1 MTARPP
7 GVAIVL
13 GSGGVKCAAALGLA
27 RVLERERIPIDMIV
41 GCSGGA
47 IFATAL
53 ATKQSTDQTIK
64 VLKRLWTRE
73 ITSRPNRRGV
83 ASLLF
88 PRLLGFDAR
97 FGLRHDGAI
106 LDRLNDAFGDRRIED
121 LPVPLHIA
129 ATDFATG
136 NQHVFSRGRIVDAV
150 RASLAIPFV
159 FAPWKIDGRLYAD
172 GYLSDPLPV
181 GVAIREGAHVI
192 VAMGFEAPYQ
202 EHIHTGA
209 RFAFQVSSILSN
221 NLLKAQFAFH
231 GLAHHAEVVSII
243 PEFRERIRLFDIGK
257 AEAIIEDGERA
268 AEAQLPYLR
277 RLLALG
283 RGTNEQ
289 AA

>member
-1 MTARPP
+1 MTPRPP

-27 RVLERERIPIDMIV
+27 RVLERERIPIDMVV

-47 IFATAL
+47 IFATAIAAQL
-53 ATKQSTDQTIK
+53 PSDQAIR

-73 ITSRPNRRGV
+73 ITSRPNRRGI

-88 PRLLGFDAR
+88 PRLFGFDAR
-97 FGLRHDGAI
+97 FGLRHDGAV
-106 LDRLNDAFGDRRIED
+106 LDRLNDAFGDRRLED
-121 LPVPLHIA
+121 LPIPLHVA
-129 ATDFATG
+129 ATDFVTG
-136 NQHVFSRGRIVDAV
+136 NQHVFSKGRIVDAV

-181 GVAIREGAHVI
+181 GVAIREGAHAI
-192 VAMGFEAPYQ
+192 LAMGFEAPYQ

-231 GLAHHAEVVSII
+231 GLAHHAEVVPVL

-257 AEAIIEDGERA
+257 VESIIEAGERA
-268 AEAQLPYLR
+268 AEAQMPYLR
-277 RLLALG
+277 RLLAGG
-283 RGTNEQ
+283 RAVDER